1 MNEIYDM
8 YPLERELLLPEGVEL
23 TGIFEGREV

>member
-8 YPLERELLLPEGVEL
+8 YPMDRVVLLPDNAET
-23 TGIFEGREV
+23 TGIFEGRL

>member
-8 YPLERELLLPEGVEL
+8 YPFERDTILPVGAET

>member
-8 YPLERELLLPEGVEL
+8 YPEERVVLLPDDAI
-23 TGIFEGREV
+23 TWGIFEGREL